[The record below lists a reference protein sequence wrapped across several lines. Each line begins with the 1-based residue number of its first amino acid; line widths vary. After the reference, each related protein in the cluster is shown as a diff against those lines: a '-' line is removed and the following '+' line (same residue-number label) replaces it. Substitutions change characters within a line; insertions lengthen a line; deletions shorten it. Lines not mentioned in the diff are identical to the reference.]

1 MVYTIQQLAA
11 LAGISTR
18 TLRYYDST
26 GLLSAQR
33 NPDNDYREYTEA
45 QVDRL
50 QRILFL
56 RLFGMPLT
64 TIRQIL
70 DAPPAIQQPPYSLNE
85 PELFENEIVS
95 IACLST

>member
-33 NPDNDYREYTEA
+33 NQT
-45 QVDRL
+45 
-50 QRILFL
+50 
-56 RLFGMPLT
+56 M
-64 TIRQIL
+64 TIGNI
-70 DAPPAIQQPPYSLNE
+70 PKHK
-85 PELFENEIVS
+85 
-95 IACLST
+95 STGCNASCFSAFSVCH